1 MKTADERKL
10 ANQKYIAEKLDPYM
24 NELMVAVLT
33 EKPRDVLKFMAE
45 WVHSQK
51 VSQMDMNIEI
61 PKVR

>member
-24 NELMVAVLT
+24 NELVVAVLS

-45 WVHSQK
+45 WVHSQQ
-51 VSQMDMNIEI
+51 VAQTDLNIQI